1 MPVKTPHPIYATDDF
16 PRDGCR
22 IVIDVLAS
30 GYGVNLF
37 SPGAPSL
44 PIEIYSCRTSE
55 SLSVLV
61 SCLAT
66 GAPVPRGYRDFG
78 IGDQSSASGSSVTS

>member
-16 PRDGCR
+16 PRDGCK

-30 GYGVNLF
+30 GYGVKLL

-66 GAPVPRGYRDFG
+66 GTPVPRDFRNIG
-78 IGDQSSASGSSVTS
+78 FGDQPSTSGSSVTS